1 MQKFLSNYKI
11 FYVYLLTKGYKNVT
25 IILNGFINLSPP
37 NIFKKGMTINK
48 HKKVNYKIFTNNYIS
63 CYLHWLID
71 LLVSKMR
78 KR

>member
-1 MQKFLSNYKI
+1 MQNFLYLPIDKRLQKCYNYIKRI
-11 FYVYLLTKGYKNVT
+11 Y
-25 IILNGFINLSPP
+25 NLSPP

-48 HKKVNYKIFTNNYIS
+48 KKKVNYKIFTNNYIS